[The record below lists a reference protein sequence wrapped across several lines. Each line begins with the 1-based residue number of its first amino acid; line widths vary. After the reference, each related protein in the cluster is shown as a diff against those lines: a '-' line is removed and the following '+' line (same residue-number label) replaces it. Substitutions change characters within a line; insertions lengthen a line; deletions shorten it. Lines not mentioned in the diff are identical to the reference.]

1 MHPSNLGD
9 TVLFNAKFNTLALIA
24 AATLSA
30 LPAQAATPI
39 VFTPSGD
46 SNTGNLK
53 CEVPVGSLG
62 SMLLKS
68 GSANISGRVVTVKAG
83 SAYIDT
89 PRTVLIGS
97 ILRTEAN
104 LTSDPPN
111 VTGLA
116 LFLMGDWKDQF
127 DDGNTKDM
135 IFGKDGHIDGR
146 ILGLED
152 DVLSVNV
159 NGIPQRIPISSILYI
174 RSPRVFVFKIS
185 LKSQQPLKKDT
196 VIQADAGEVS
206 FRPTS
211 TARTLS
217 GSVIQPSDR
226 KENEMTSLMGGHGG
240 PGGGLA
246 GMTGVPGLGGGNVMG
261 GMGGVPGPGMNT
273 MNRPQS
279 AVPNPQ
285 DDSLDDGEEAAR
297 FSRIQ
302 TKYGSEKMSLPP
314 GILD

>member
-1 MHPSNLGD
+1 M
-9 TVLFNAKFNTLALIA
+9 FNAKFKTLAFVA
-24 AATLSA
+24 AATFSA
-30 LPAQAATPI
+30 LPSQAATPI

-46 SNTGNLK
+46 TNTGNLK
-53 CEVPVGSLG
+53 CDVPIGSLG

-68 GSANISGRVVTVKAG
+68 GSANISGRVVTIKAG
-83 SAYIDT
+83 SAYIDA

-97 ILRTEAN
+97 VLRTEAN
-104 LTSDPPN
+104 LSSDPPN

-135 IFGKDGHIDGR
+135 IFRKEGHIDGR

-159 NGIPQRIPISSILYI
+159 NGIPQNIPLSSILYI

-185 LKSQQPLKKDT
+185 LKTRQPLPKDA

-226 KENEMTSLMGGHGG
+226 KENAMTSLMGGLAPGG
-240 PGGGLA
+240 GGGLA
-246 GMTGVPGLGGGNVMG
+246 GMTGGVPGLGGGNVMG

-297 FSRIQ
+297 FSQ
-302 TKYGSEKMSLPP
+302 VKTKYGTEKLSLPP